1 MNRPFLTSTETAFFR
16 GKEGE
21 PAYVATGPC
30 KQASDAF
37 QRATQGHDAD
47 HVHTVIRCDLSSGT
61 CEDVTRNCGDD
72 LAYWFAEDDRLV
84 SVPAFVD
91 PDTIEGFNAYF
102 AHEARLEYDHQRA
115 LRANL

>member
-47 HVHTVIRCDLSSGT
+47 HVYSVIRCDLSSGT

-72 LAYWFAEDDRLV
+72 LAYWIASEDPIV
-84 SVPAFVD
+84 SVPAFVSED
-91 PDTIEGFNAYF
+91 EVE
-102 AHEARLEYDHQRA
+102 AHIAAIQHDWNRMRA
-115 LRANL
+115 QGVA